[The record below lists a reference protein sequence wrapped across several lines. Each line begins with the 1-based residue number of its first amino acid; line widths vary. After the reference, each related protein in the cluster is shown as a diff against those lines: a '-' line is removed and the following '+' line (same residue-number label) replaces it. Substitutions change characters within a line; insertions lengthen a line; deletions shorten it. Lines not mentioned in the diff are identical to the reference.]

1 MNSLLLILSRKR
13 YFAPVWVFASINI
26 MVGTWVLYIPRVK
39 EKLAIDDGDIGIAL
53 FCYAVGGL
61 FAVTFSSKL
70 IDAIGVGKAT
80 LYGIII
86 FSLLFLFPI
95 VAPSLVLLC
104 ISLFAAGMSSAF
116 TDIAMNALVSE
127 LEKEDEVNFMSAA
140 HAFFSLGGVL
150 GAGIG
155 SLVIGV
161 VTFPFIHIMG
171 VAFVLIVTNVL
182 LAINFIAI
190 VNKPVEKESTGFSLK
205 LLKPIF
211 ALTIISFIVMG
222 SEGSLEQWSKLY
234 LEDVVG
240 VSLEWLAGFGFVI
253 FSAAM
258 TIGRFFGDEI
268 SSRIGS
274 YRIIIYGLLIAI
286 AGYTAILSRSQ
297 DLSLI
302 GFGLVGIGFSVIIPE
317 LFRVAGKAKG
327 VTPSQGISIV
337 AGMGFVGFMAGPAI
351 MGSLAAAFSLWTSYL
366 ALGIA
371 SGVALVAAML
381 LFLKRR

>member
-1 MNSLLLILSRKR
+1 MNSLLLILSKKR

-53 FCYAVGGL
+53 FCYAIGGL
-61 FAVTFSSKL
+61 FAVIFSSKL
-70 IDAIGVGKAT
+70 IDVIGVGKAT
-80 LYGIII
+80 LYGIVI
-86 FSLLFLFPI
+86 FALLFLFPI
-95 VAPSLVLLC
+95 IAPSLVLLC
-104 ISLFAAGMSSAF
+104 VSLFLAGMSSAF

-127 LEKEDEVNFMSAA
+127 LEKGDDVHFMSAA

-155 SLVIGV
+155 SLVIGSI
-161 VTFPFIHIMG
+161 TIPFIHIAV
-171 VAFVLIVTNVL
+171 VALILIVTNVL
-182 LAINFIAI
+182 LSKNFIVI
-190 VNKPVEKESTGFSLK
+190 VNKPIEKEHAGFSLK
-205 LLKPIF
+205 LLKPIL

-258 TIGRFFGDEI
+258 TIGRFFGDEV

-286 AGYTAILSRSQ
+286 VGYIAILSRSQ
-297 DLSLI
+297 GLSLI

-327 VTPSQGISIV
+327 VTSSQGISIV

-351 MGSLAAAFSLWTSYL
+351 MGSLADAFSLWASYL
-366 ALGIA
+366 ALGIS
-371 SGVALVAAML
+371 SGVALVAAIL